1 MSAPFP
7 HHYHVKVEGAGGGG
21 AVVSAAPR
29 PEFRGGPPAEFD
41 GRDDWW
47 SPEHLL
53 LSAAGLCLK
62 ATFDAITARA
72 HVPVLAYS
80 SRVEGVLDKA
90 GRGIAFA
97 SITVAVE
104 LVVPEE
110 HAARAGEL
118 LRKAKEH
125 CIVANSLNVPVT
137 LVASVSAAAPA
148 TA

>member
-7 HHYHVKVEGAGGGG
+7 HHYHVRVQGAGGGG

-29 PEFRGGPPAEFD
+29 PEFRGGPPPEFH

-62 ATFDAITARA
+62 STFDAIAARA

-80 SRVEGVLDKA
+80 SRVGGVLEKTP
-90 GRGIAFA
+90 RGIVFT
-97 SITVAVE
+97 SITIAVE
-104 LVVPEE
+104 LVVADE
-110 HAARAGEL
+110 HGARAGDL

-125 CIVANSLNVPVT
+125 CIVANSLDVPINLVSSVKT
-137 LVASVSAAAPA
+137 LAPVPA
-148 TA
+148 